1 MSKEYGYIGKEV
13 TQAFRDNKGIFTPQD
28 IIELDQENKWTNFGQ
43 LELIQT
49 QSASNVNALD
59 FTSIQE
65 STYNIHF
72 ITVTNFQ
79 ATGSSTGGKIELFES
94 GVIETGSVYH
104 YYYQE
109 RDNGTGADT
118 ENRSTS
124 STGTGIDYDFDPA
137 TPRNNYFYLYNA
149 GDSTKYTFYN
159 FMYTGMNNGG
169 HVYKFGGGV
178 LPQASVVDG
187 FRIQS
192 SNTNNINIDSVSLY
206 GIRTF

>member
-13 TQAFRDNKGIFTPQD
+13 TQAFFDNKGIFTPQD

>member
-1 MSKEYGYIGKEV
+1 MV
-13 TQAFRDNKGIFTPQD
+13 FLHQNKFT
-28 IIELDQENKWTNFGQ
+28 KYGQ

-79 ATGSSTGGKIELFES
+79 ATGSSTGGKVELFES

>member
-1 MSKEYGYIGKEV
+1 MANSGVFNIDDIN
-13 TQAFRDNKGIFTPQD
+13 FLRDNQQYP
-28 IIELDQENKWTNFGQ
+28 NFGQ

-49 QSASNVNALD
+49 QTASNVNALD

-79 ATGSSTGGKIELFES
+79 ATGSSTGGKVELFES

>member
-1 MSKEYGYIGKEV
+1 MSTEYGRIGTEV
-13 TQAFRDNKGIFTPQD
+13 AQSFRNNNGIFTPKD
-28 IIELDQENKWTNFGQ
+28 IYELDAENKWTNFGQ